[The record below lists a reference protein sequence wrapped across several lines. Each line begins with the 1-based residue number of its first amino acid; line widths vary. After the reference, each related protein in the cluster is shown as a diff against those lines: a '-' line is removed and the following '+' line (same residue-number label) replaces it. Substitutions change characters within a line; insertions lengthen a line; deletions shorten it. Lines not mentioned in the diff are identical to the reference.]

1 VPGVVEVVPTQW
13 FGGKYIDDKPEHF
26 FAQFAT
32 DPQELFKVY
41 TDFKIPADQLEA
53 WQHDRAG
60 AVVDSELAKKFHWKV
75 GDRITLMGT
84 IWDANLEL
92 TIRGIYTAPQPTQ
105 SVYFDRKYFEEAVPI
120 MKDQSGTFGILADS
134 AADVPK
140 IAAAIDDMFHNSPQQ
155 TKTES
160 EKAFGLDF
168 VAMLGNVKTFIL
180 GICGAVVFASLLVAA
195 NTMAMSIRER
205 TREVAVLKTLG
216 FTRKAM
222 LALFVF
228 EAAVVAVLAGLVG
241 ILVGTGVMYV
251 VGHSPQLGFFQG
263 IGVNAVTMVLA
274 LVLAGLV
281 GCLAALVPSYHASRI
296 DIVEGL
302 RYIG

>member
-1 VPGVVEVVPTQW
+1 V
-13 FGGKYIDDKPEHF
+13 
-26 FAQFAT
+26 
-32 DPQELFKVY
+32 
-41 TDFKIPADQLEA
+41 
-53 WQHDRAG
+53 
-60 AVVDSELAKKFHWKV
+60 
-75 GDRITLMGT
+75 
-84 IWDANLEL
+84 
-92 TIRGIYTAPQPTQ
+92 
-105 SVYFDRKYFEEAVPI
+105 
-120 MKDQSGTFGILADS
+120 
-134 AADVPK
+134 
-140 IAAAIDDMFHNSPQQ
+140 
-155 TKTES
+155 
-160 EKAFGLDF
+160 KA
-168 VAMLGNVKTFIL
+168 FIL

-281 GCLAALVPSYHASRI
+281 GCLAALVPSYHASRV